1 MNKPI
6 LILILIFIISCS
18 SNDGKEA
25 IISDQSLYENNLLED
40 YELYKKAN
48 DYIASGQLDLAL
60 IELDKLEVL
69 FPSSKYASKGML
81 ITAYIHFLDEDYE
94 KTRAIAESYKKYYPG
109 SKDRVYANYLE
120 AMTYYV
126 LIKKSQYSQK
136 NSELAIQNFN
146 FILNAF
152 PNSKYEIDIITKI
165 QIIENTLA
173 EHKLSTAK
181 FYLNKKNINASLV
194 YLKDIFYN
202 YNTSLSIE
210 ETLYLLVKIYD
221 LIDEIEIAKSY
232 ASILAYNFP
241 ESKWY
246 KLSYNLINN
255 IDEDLS
261 GDEKWYEKYNPI
273 KIFINKQE
281 VDDFEIQRID

>member
-1 MNKPI
+1 MYKAI
-6 LILILIFIISCS
+6 LIFISIFIISCS
-18 SNDGKEA
+18 SNDKED

-40 YELYKKAN
+40 YELYEKAN

-81 ITAYIHFLDEDYE
+81 ITAYIHFLDEEYE

-210 ETLYLLVKIYD
+210 EALYLLVKIYD

-246 KLSYNLINN
+246 KLSYNLIND
-255 IDEDLS
+255 IDQDLS
-261 GDEKWYEKYNPI
+261 GDDKWFEKYNPI

>member
-1 MNKPI
+1 MYKAI
-6 LILILIFIISCS
+6 LIFTSIFIISCS
-18 SNDGKEA
+18 SNDKED

-40 YELYKKAN
+40 YELYEKAN
-48 DYIASGQLDLAL
+48 DYIASDQLDLAL

-69 FPSSKYASKGML
+69 FPSSKFASKGML
-81 ITAYIHFLDEDYE
+81 ITAYIHFLDEEYE

-261 GDEKWYEKYNPI
+261 NDDKWFEKYNPI

>member
-1 MNKPI
+1 MYKAI
-6 LILILIFIISCS
+6 LIFISIFIISCS
-18 SNDGKEA
+18 SNDKED
-25 IISDQSLYENNLLED
+25 IISDQSLYEKNLLED
-40 YELYKKAN
+40 YELYEKAN
-48 DYIASGQLDLAL
+48 DYIGADQLDLAL

-81 ITAYIHFLDEDYE
+81 ITAYIHFLDEEYE

-126 LIKKSQYSQK
+126 LIKKPQYSQK

-181 FYLNKKNINASLV
+181 FYLNKKNINASLI

-210 ETLYLLVKIYD
+210 ETLYLLINIYD
-221 LIDEIEIAKSY
+221 LIDETEIAKYY

-246 KLSYNLINN
+246 KLSYNLIND

-261 GDEKWYEKYNPI
+261 GDDKWFEKYNPI
-273 KIFINKQE
+273 KIFVNKQE
-281 VDDFEIQRID
+281 EDDFEIQRID

>member
-1 MNKPI
+1 MYKAI
-6 LILILIFIISCS
+6 LIFISIFIISCS
-18 SNDGKEA
+18 SNDKED
-25 IISDQSLYENNLLED
+25 IVSDQSLYENNLLED
-40 YELYKKAN
+40 YELYEKAN
-48 DYIASGQLDLAL
+48 DFIASDQLDLAL

-69 FPSSKYASKGML
+69 FPSSRYASKGML
-81 ITAYIHFLDEDYE
+81 ITAYIHFSDEEYE
-94 KTRAIAESYKKYYPG
+94 KTREIAESYKKYYPG

-126 LIKKSQYSQK
+126 LIKKPQYSQK

-173 EHKLSTAK
+173 EHKLFTAK

-210 ETLYLLVKIYD
+210 EALYLLVKIYD

-246 KLSYNLINN
+246 KLSYNLIND
-255 IDEDLS
+255 IDQDLS
-261 GDEKWYEKYNPI
+261 GDDKWFEQYNPI
-273 KIFINKQE
+273 EIFINKQE

>member
-1 MNKPI
+1 MYKAI
-6 LILILIFIISCS
+6 LIFISIFIISCS
-18 SNDGKEA
+18 SNDKED

-40 YELYKKAN
+40 YELYEKAN
-48 DYIASGQLDLAL
+48 DYIASDQLDLAL

-81 ITAYIHFLDEDYE
+81 ITAYIHFLDEEYE

-173 EHKLSTAK
+173 ENKLSTAK

-221 LIDEIEIAKSY
+221 LINEIEIAKSY

-261 GDEKWYEKYNPI
+261 GDDKWFEKYNPI

>member
-1 MNKPI
+1 VYKAI
-6 LILILIFIISCS
+6 LIFISIFIISCS
-18 SNDGKEA
+18 SNDKED

-40 YELYKKAN
+40 YELYEKAN

-81 ITAYIHFLDEDYE
+81 ITAYIHFLDEEYE

-173 EHKLSTAK
+173 EHKLSAAK

-221 LIDEIEIAKSY
+221 LINEIEIAKSY

-261 GDEKWYEKYNPI
+261 GDDKWFEKYNPI

>member
-1 MNKPI
+1 MYKAI
-6 LILILIFIISCS
+6 LIFISIFIISCS
-18 SNDGKEA
+18 SNDKED

-40 YELYKKAN
+40 YELYEKAN
-48 DYIASGQLDLAL
+48 NYIAEDQLDLAL

-81 ITAYIHFLDEDYE
+81 ITAYIHFLDEEYE

-136 NSELAIQNFN
+136 NSEFAIQNFN

-173 EHKLSTAK
+173 EHKLSAAK

-221 LIDEIEIAKSY
+221 LINEIEIAKNY

-261 GDEKWYEKYNPI
+261 GDDKWFEKYNPI

>member
-1 MNKPI
+1 MYKAI
-6 LILILIFIISCS
+6 LIFISIFIISCS
-18 SNDGKEA
+18 SNDKED

-40 YELYKKAN
+40 YELYEKAN
-48 DYIASGQLDLAL
+48 DYIASDQLDLAL

-81 ITAYIHFLDEDYE
+81 ITAYIHFLDEEYE

-246 KLSYNLINN
+246 KFSYNLINN

-261 GDEKWYEKYNPI
+261 GDDKWFEKYNPI

>member
-1 MNKPI
+1 MYKAI
-6 LILILIFIISCS
+6 LIFISIFIISCS
-18 SNDGKEA
+18 SNDKED

-40 YELYKKAN
+40 YELYEKAN
-48 DYIASGQLDLAL
+48 DYIASDQLDLAL

-81 ITAYIHFLDEDYE
+81 ITAYIHFLDEEYE

-173 EHKLSTAK
+173 EHKLSAAK

-221 LIDEIEIAKSY
+221 LINEIEIAKSY

-261 GDEKWYEKYNPI
+261 NDDKWFEKYNPI

>member
-1 MNKPI
+1 MYKAI
-6 LILILIFIISCS
+6 LIFISIFIISCS
-18 SNDGKEA
+18 SNDKED

-40 YELYKKAN
+40 YEIYEKAN
-48 DYIASGQLDLAL
+48 DYIASDQLDLAL
-60 IELDKLEVL
+60 LELDKLEVL

-81 ITAYIHFLDEDYE
+81 ITAYIHFLDEEYE

-246 KLSYNLINN
+246 KLSYNLIND

-261 GDEKWYEKYNPI
+261 GDYKWFEKYNPI
-273 KIFINKQE
+273 KILVNKQE
-281 VDDFEIQRID
+281 EDDFEIQRID

>member
-1 MNKPI
+1 MYKAI
-6 LILILIFIISCS
+6 LIFLSIFIISCS
-18 SNDGKEA
+18 SNDKED

-40 YELYKKAN
+40 YEIYEKAN
-48 DYIASGQLDLAL
+48 DYIASDQLDLAL

-81 ITAYIHFLDEDYE
+81 ITAYIHFLDEEYE

-173 EHKLSTAK
+173 EHKLSAAK

-255 IDEDLS
+255 IDEELN
-261 GDEKWYEKYNPI
+261 GDDKWFEKYNPI

>member
-1 MNKPI
+1 MYKAI
-6 LILILIFIISCS
+6 LIFISIFIISCS
-18 SNDGKEA
+18 SNDKED

-40 YELYKKAN
+40 YELYEKAN
-48 DYIASGQLDLAL
+48 DYIASDQLDLAL

-81 ITAYIHFLDEDYE
+81 ITAYIHFLDEEYE

-210 ETLYLLVKIYD
+210 ETLYLIVKIYD
-221 LIDEIEIAKSY
+221 LINETEIAKSY

-261 GDEKWYEKYNPI
+261 GDDKWFEKYNPI

>member
-1 MNKPI
+1 MYKAI
-6 LILILIFIISCS
+6 LIFISIFIISCS
-18 SNDGKEA
+18 SNDKED

-40 YELYKKAN
+40 YELYEKAN
-48 DYIASGQLDLAL
+48 DYIASDQLDLAL

-81 ITAYIHFLDEDYE
+81 ITAYIHFLDEEYE

-146 FILNAF
+146 FILNAY

-221 LIDEIEIAKSY
+221 LLDEIEIAKSY

-246 KLSYNLINN
+246 KLSYNLVNN

-261 GDEKWYEKYNPI
+261 SDDKWFEKYNPI

>member
-1 MNKPI
+1 VYKAI
-6 LILILIFIISCS
+6 LIFISIFIISCS
-18 SNDGKEA
+18 SNDKED

-40 YELYKKAN
+40 YELYEKAN
-48 DYIASGQLDLAL
+48 NYIAEDQLDLAL

-94 KTRAIAESYKKYYPG
+94 KTRAISENYKKYYPG
-109 SKDRVYANYLE
+109 SKDKIYANYLE
-120 AMTYYV
+120 AMTYYI
-126 LIKKSQYSQK
+126 LIKKSEYSQK
-136 NSELAIQNFN
+136 NSEIAIQKFN
-146 FILNAF
+146 FILKAF

-181 FYLNKKNINASLV
+181 FYLDKKNINASLV
-194 YLKDIFYN
+194 YLKDIFDN
-202 YNTSLSIE
+202 FNTSLSIE
-210 ETLYLLVKIYD
+210 ETLYLLVKIYN
-221 LIDEIEIAKSY
+221 LIDEKELAKSY

-246 KLSYNLINN
+246 KLSYKLIND
-255 IDEDLS
+255 IDGGFIK
-261 GDEKWYEKYNPI
+261 GDKWFEKYNPI

>member
-1 MNKPI
+1 MYKAI
-6 LILILIFIISCS
+6 LIFISIFIISCS
-18 SNDGKEA
+18 SNDKED

-40 YELYKKAN
+40 YELYEKAN
-48 DYIASGQLDLAL
+48 DYIASDQLDLAL

-81 ITAYIHFLDEDYE
+81 ITAYIHFLGEEYE

-202 YNTSLSIE
+202 YNTSISIE

-221 LIDEIEIAKSY
+221 LINEIEIAKSY

-261 GDEKWYEKYNPI
+261 GDDKWFEKYNPI

>member
-1 MNKPI
+1 VYKAI
-6 LILILIFIISCS
+6 LIFISIFIISCS
-18 SNDGKEA
+18 SNDKED

-40 YELYKKAN
+40 YELYEKAN
-48 DYIASGQLDLAL
+48 GYIASGQLDLAL

-81 ITAYIHFLDEDYE
+81 ITAYIHFLDEEYE

-173 EHKLSTAK
+173 EHKLSAAK

-261 GDEKWYEKYNPI
+261 GDDKWFEKYNPI

>member
-1 MNKPI
+1 MYKAI
-6 LILILIFIISCS
+6 LIFISIFIISCS
-18 SNDGKEA
+18 SNDKED

-40 YELYKKAN
+40 YELYEKAN
-48 DYIASGQLDLAL
+48 GYIASGQLDLAL

-81 ITAYIHFLDEDYE
+81 ITAYIHFLDEEYE

-261 GDEKWYEKYNPI
+261 GDDKWFEKYNPI

>member
-1 MNKPI
+1 VYKAI
-6 LILILIFIISCS
+6 LIFISIFIISCS
-18 SNDGKEA
+18 SNDKED

-40 YELYKKAN
+40 YELYEKAN

-81 ITAYIHFLDEDYE
+81 ITAYIHFLDEEYE

-221 LIDEIEIAKSY
+221 LINEIEIAKSY

-261 GDEKWYEKYNPI
+261 GDDKWFEKYNPI

>member
-1 MNKPI
+1 MYKAI
-6 LILILIFIISCS
+6 LIFISIFIISCS
-18 SNDGKEA
+18 SNDKED
-25 IISDQSLYENNLLED
+25 IISDQNLYENNLLED
-40 YELYKKAN
+40 YELYEKAN

-81 ITAYIHFLDEDYE
+81 ITAYIHFLDEEYE

-136 NSELAIQNFN
+136 NSEFAIQNFN

-221 LIDEIEIAKSY
+221 LIDETEIAKNY

-261 GDEKWYEKYNPI
+261 GDDKWFEKYNPI

>member
-1 MNKPI
+1 MYKAI
-6 LILILIFIISCS
+6 LIFLSIFIISCS
-18 SNDGKEA
+18 SNDKED

-40 YELYKKAN
+40 YELYEKAN

-69 FPSSKYASKGML
+69 FPSSRYASKGML
-81 ITAYIHFLDEDYE
+81 ITAYIHFLDEEYE

-202 YNTSLSIE
+202 YNKSLSIE

-232 ASILAYNFP
+232 ASVLAYNFP

-246 KLSYNLINN
+246 KLSYNLIND

-261 GDEKWYEKYNPI
+261 GDSKWFEKYNPI
-273 KIFINKQE
+273 KIFLNKQE

>member
-1 MNKPI
+1 MYKAI
-6 LILILIFIISCS
+6 LIFISIFIISCS
-18 SNDGKEA
+18 SNDKED

-40 YELYKKAN
+40 YELYEKAN
-48 DYIASGQLDLAL
+48 DYIASDQLDLAL

-81 ITAYIHFLDEDYE
+81 ITAYIHFLDEEYE

-202 YNTSLSIE
+202 YNTSISIK

-221 LIDEIEIAKSY
+221 LINEIEIAKSY

-261 GDEKWYEKYNPI
+261 GDDKWFEKYNPI

>member
-1 MNKPI
+1 VYKAI
-6 LILILIFIISCS
+6 LIFISIFIISCS
-18 SNDGKEA
+18 SNDKED

-40 YELYKKAN
+40 YELYEKAN
-48 DYIASGQLDLAL
+48 DYIASDQLDLAL

-81 ITAYIHFLDEDYE
+81 ITAYIHFLDEEYE

-261 GDEKWYEKYNPI
+261 GDDKWFEKYNPI

>member
-1 MNKPI
+1 VYKA
-6 LILILIFIISCS
+6 ILIFISILIISCS
-18 SNDGKEA
+18 SNDKED

-40 YELYKKAN
+40 YELYEKAN
-48 DYIASGQLDLAL
+48 DYIAADQLDLAL

-126 LIKKSQYSQK
+126 LIKKPQYSQK
-136 NSELAIQNFN
+136 NSELAIQYFN

-181 FYLNKKNINASLV
+181 FYLNKKNINASLL
-194 YLKDIFYN
+194 YLKEIFN
-202 YNTSLSIE
+202 NFNTSLSIE

-221 LIDEIEIAKSY
+221 LIDENEIAKSY

-261 GDEKWYEKYNPI
+261 NNDKWFEKYNPI

-281 VDDFEIQRID
+281 ADDFEIQRID

>member
-1 MNKPI
+1 MYKAI
-6 LILILIFIISCS
+6 LIFISIFIISCS
-18 SNDGKEA
+18 SNDKED

-40 YELYKKAN
+40 YELYEKAN
-48 DYIASGQLDLAL
+48 DYIASDQLDLAL

-81 ITAYIHFLDEDYE
+81 ITAYIHFLDEEYE

-221 LIDEIEIAKSY
+221 LIDETEIAKNY

-261 GDEKWYEKYNPI
+261 GDDKWFEKYNPI